1 MFFFLLACAAG
12 PMAAQT
18 PITAAM
24 PLLAPAPAPH
34 RDPGSLWSAESARLL
49 VGDDHHRAVGDA
61 VTVVIDEST
70 ITQLNAGTSAG
81 RESGAGFAIETLL
94 GLESTI
100 TKANKPMGGKIGLGG
115 SSSSSL
121 NGEGSTTRNGTVR
134 AVITCQVLQLSA
146 NGMLVLEGQKS
157 VMVNNET
164 QIVTLRGAARTKDI
178 SADNMLDSFRLLNA
192 QVEITGNGV
201 LANQQQQGW
210 GTTVANAI
218 WPF

>member
-12 PMAAQT
+12 PMAAKPT
-18 PITAAM
+18 VVS
-24 PLLAPAPAPH
+24 PLTLLPPPPPPH
-34 RDPGSLWSAESARLL
+34 REPGSLWSEESARLL
-49 VGDDHHRAVGDA
+49 VGDDHHRALGDA

-81 RESGAGFAIETLL
+81 RESGAGFAIESLL
-94 GLESTI
+94 GAETSIL
-100 TKANKPMGGKIGLGG
+100 KANSNMKGKIGLGG

-121 NGEGSTTRNGTVR
+121 NGEGSTSRNGTVQ
-134 AVITCQVLQLSA
+134 AVITCQVVQVSG
-146 NGMLVLEGQKS
+146 NGMLMLEGQKS

-178 SADNMLDSFRLLNA
+178 SADNMLESFRLLNA

-201 LANQQQQGW
+201 LANQQHQGW
-210 GTTVANAI
+210 GTTVANTI

>member
-1 MFFFLLACAAG
+1 MLILLFACAAG
-12 PMAAQT
+12 PMGAGPT
-18 PITAAM
+18 PVT
-24 PLLAPAPAPH
+24 PLSLLPPPPPPH
-34 RDPGSLWSAESARLL
+34 REVGSLWSEESARLL
-49 VGDDHHRAVGDA
+49 VGDDHFRAVGDA

-70 ITQLNAGTSAG
+70 ITQLNAGTTAG
-81 RESGAGFAIETLL
+81 RESGSGFAIEALL
-94 GLESTI
+94 GAEKAI
-100 TKANKPMGGKIGLGG
+100 TGANKNMGGKIALGG

-121 NGEGSTTRNGTVR
+121 NGEGSTSRNGTVQ
-134 AVITCQVLQLSA
+134 AVITCQVVQVAS
-146 NGMLVLEGQKS
+146 NGMLMLEGQKS
-157 VMVNNET
+157 VTVNNET

-178 SADNMLDSFRLLNA
+178 SADNTLQSLRLLNA